1 MEKNLKQEKKGTV
14 ITNRV
19 LNTRQGIE
27 YLEKIAEKYDI
38 VEINNVE
45 GGEVIEVILRK

>member
-1 MEKNLKQEKKGTV
+1 MEKNLKQEKKGKV

-38 VEINNVE
+38 VKINNIE
-45 GGEVIEVILRK
+45 NGEIIEVVLKK